1 MKQKRISLEH
11 QHDRRFCLFCNTNI
25 APVTSCESTLYT
37 NVSMFRIVYQC
48 ESIFI
53 CYYLFLS
60 CFFFLFFFNKQISI
74 RWRSD
79 CMDRHGLSASC
90 VFSAFLLFLLAGEG
104 LKDPTPW
111 LSIFGTE
118 LTANKVERTQNY
130 HVLSTNA

>member
-1 MKQKRISLEH
+1 MDAISMKQKRINLEH

-25 APVTSCESTLYT
+25 APVTSCESTLCT
-37 NVSMFRIVYQC
+37 TVSMFRIVYWC

-60 CFFFLFFFNKQISI
+60 CFFFSI
-74 RWRSD
+74 RRY
-79 CMDRHGLSASC
+79 LSGGGVIAWIVTVFRPH
-90 VFSAFLLFLLAGEG
+90 VFSLLFCCFLLAGEG

-118 LTANKVERTQNY
+118 LTVERTQNY